1 MNIEQIL
8 EKQENAIIESGSQ
21 LLPSFT
27 YWQKTKQD
35 LEQYYYL
42 KRSQT
47 SLCHTPFKK
56 DMTIITQLCERT
68 CDKDKELQHIYD
80 FVDVETMHKQLEFEQ
95 VCSYKYFRNHQT
107 TFRVGTHQDIFDNLF
122 FQRFNNATLIFEDA
136 HDLPLKLEK
145 AMSASISTHT
155 ISQMIKAFLVPQ
167 KTPSKWDQQMNTKL
181 KFLSKQFQPNHTF
194 QTCTLTQQ
202 HYDILMPIIAF
213 CNRIVQF
220 AQNINNQKDEFIF
233 ESNKIA
239 LIVTQCTQKIPDSEF
254 FMQLQQYFVKSNGAF
269 QQPKYTCIDSS
280 NYEQYLDE
288 IYNLPQR
295 YLMQQWYIFIKQTF
309 ELQDS
314 NELEIISQQQQQ
326 FNNQVVVP
334 TNDKISVDKSIQA
347 AEQQNHRDYKL
358 VLFIDNIQNSFNLN
372 LICLSPLC
380 GMNKLQN
387 NGVQNI
393 VIITQHSYPAKL
405 YKTEFNIH
413 FQFYPQIPV
422 QELKINQTI
431 ISQVQNYNIDYLN
444 KTEQNFDAMIL
455 EIGKQFQQINY
466 LLNGHGFITLFSS
479 KSFMQKCQDIWSQH
493 SILSSLGVNKEFQW
507 IKYQNKKSIYEIIKL
522 FLNKCRSNTIF
533 GDTMPSIYTVFN
545 DLFLDQLQE
554 AIQIQLDYQLKH
566 PQTLK
571 NQSQITVFLLGV
583 PWASQFMYY
592 QENGHEQLPQLQL
605 NLKLEWLKNQKNNYD
620 RKYFSMVNAIRN
632 ISRLQHILDP
642 LIPCNLVVLDEK
654 FQQKLLWKDQQ
665 FPNVL
670 TFPDLIKELKKQGT
684 TLVRSEIL
692 GENRK
697 DTQKIENNKGQ
708 TIKFNIKQPVQI
720 QTSKRKIMLN
730 KTLLGDIYNPQKKS
744 LPVEQQCEKITI
756 EQLIGQTDT
765 KDNVHTTEEQLEI
778 DNLNCVICWS
788 NTPDKVMCKS
798 EKCGHVA
805 CQDCW
810 KQWLQTKLECPLC
823 RARVREKFLIKFD

>member
-8 EKQENAIIESGSQ
+8 EKQENAIIESGSL
-21 LLPSFT
+21 LLPTFQ
-27 YWQKTKQD
+27 YWQQSKHD
-35 LEQYYYL
+35 LEEYFYL
-42 KRSQT
+42 TRSVT
-47 SLCHTPFKK
+47 SLCHSPFKK
-56 DMTIITQLCERT
+56 GMTIITQLCERT
-68 CDKDKELQHIYD
+68 CDKDKQLTHIYD
-80 FVDVETMHKQLEFEQ
+80 FVNVETMHKQLEFEQ
-95 VCSYKYFRNHQT
+95 VCSNKYFKNHQT

-122 FQRFNNATLIFEDA
+122 FLKFNNATLIFEDG

-145 AMSASISTHT
+145 AMSASISSHT
-155 ISQMIKAFLVPQ
+155 ISQMIKTFFSPQ
-167 KTPSKWDQQMNTKL
+167 KTPTKWDQQMNNKL
-181 KFLSKQFQPNHTF
+181 KLLSKQFQSNNTF
-194 QTCTLTQQ
+194 QVCTLTQQ
-202 HYDILMPIIAF
+202 QYDILMPIIAF
-213 CNRIVQF
+213 GNRIVQY
-220 AQNINNQKDEFIF
+220 AQTMNNQKDEFII

-239 LIVTQCTQKIPDSEF
+239 QIVTQCTQKIPDSEF
-254 FMQLQQYFVKSNGAF
+254 FQQLQQYFVKSNGTF
-269 QQPKYTCIDSS
+269 TQPKYSCIDSS
-280 NYEQYLDE
+280 NYEQYLDQ

-295 YLMQQWYIFIKQTF
+295 YLFQQWYIFIKQTF

-314 NELEIISQQQQQ
+314 NEQEIISQQQL
-326 FNNQVVVP
+326 NNQILIP
-334 TNDKISVDKSIQA
+334 TTDKISVDKSIQA
-347 AEQQNHRDYKL
+347 TEQQNYRDYKL
-358 VLFIDNIQNSFNLN
+358 VLFIDNIQNSYNLN
-372 LICLSPLC
+372 LLCLSPLC
-380 GMNKLQN
+380 GMNKLQS

-393 VIITQHSYPAKL
+393 LIITQHSYPAKL

-422 QELKINQTI
+422 QELKLNQI
-431 ISQVQNYNIDYLN
+431 LISKVQNYNIDYLN

-466 LLNGHGFITLFSS
+466 QLNDHGFITLFSS

-507 IKYQNKKSIYEIIKL
+507 IKYQNKKSIYEIIRL
-522 FLNKCRSNTIF
+522 FLKKCRSNNIV

-554 AIQIQLDYQLKH
+554 AIQIQLDYQIKH

-571 NQSQITVFLLGV
+571 NSSQITVFLLGV

-592 QENGHEQLPQLQL
+592 QENGHEQLPQVQL
-605 NLKLEWLKNQKNNYD
+605 NLKLEWLKNLKNNYD

-632 ISRLQHILDP
+632 ISRLQHILDS
-642 LIPCNLVVLDEK
+642 LCPCNLIVLDEK
-654 FQQKLLWKDQQ
+654 FQQKLLWKDEN

-670 TFPDLIKELKKQGT
+670 SFPDVIKELKKQVPV
-684 TLVRSEIL
+684 LVRSENL
-692 GENRK
+692 NENRK
-697 DTQKIENNKGQ
+697 DTQKIENKKGQ
-708 TIKFNIKQPVQI
+708 IIKLHFKQPVQI

-756 EQLIGQTDT
+756 EQLIGQTET
-765 KDNVHTTEEQLEI
+765 KETNKSDNQFEMEELK
-778 DNLNCVICWS
+778 CVICWS
-788 NTPDKVMCKS
+788 NTPDKTMCKS

-823 RARVREKFLIKFD
+823 RARVREKFLIII

>member
-8 EKQENAIIESGSQ
+8 EKQENAIIESGSL
-21 LLPSFT
+21 LLPAFSF
-27 YWQKTKQD
+27 WQQTNHD
-35 LEQYYYL
+35 LEHYFYL
-42 KRSQT
+42 TRSLT
-47 SLCHTPFKK
+47 SLCHSPFKK

-68 CDKDKELQHIYD
+68 CDKDKQPTHMYD
-80 FVDVETMHKQLEFEQ
+80 FVDVETMHKQLEFES
-95 VCSYKYFRNHQT
+95 VCSYKYFRNHPT

-122 FQRFNNATLIFEDA
+122 FQKFNNATLIFEDG

-145 AMSASISTHT
+145 AMSASFSSHT
-155 ISQMIKAFLVPQ
+155 ISQMIKALFSPQ
-167 KTPSKWDQQMNTKL
+167 KPTPKWDQQMSSKL
-181 KFLSKQFQPNHTF
+181 KLLTKQFQPNNNF
-194 QTCTLTQQ
+194 QVCTLTQQ
-202 HYDILMPIIAF
+202 QYDILMPIIAF
-213 CNRIVQF
+213 GNRIVQYT
-220 AQNINNQKDEFIF
+220 QTLNNQKDEFII

-239 LIVTQCTQKIPDSEF
+239 SIVTQCTQKIPDSEF
-254 FMQLQQYFVKSNGAF
+254 FSQLQQYFVKSSGTF
-269 QQPKYTCIDSS
+269 KQSKYPSIDSS
-280 NYEQYLDE
+280 NYEQYLDD
-288 IYNLPQR
+288 IFKIPQR
-295 YLMQQWYIFIKQTF
+295 HLFQQWYIFIKQTF

-314 NELEIISQQQQQ
+314 NEQELISQQQQ
-326 FNNQVVVP
+326 FNILVS
-334 TNDKISVDKSIQA
+334 TNDKVSVDKSIQA
-347 AEQQNHRDYKL
+347 TEQQNYRDYKL
-358 VLFIDNIQNSFNLN
+358 VLFTDAIQNSYNLN
-372 LICLSPLC
+372 LLCLSPLC
-380 GMNKLQN
+380 GMNKLLS

-405 YKTEFNIH
+405 FKTEFNIN

-422 QELKINQTI
+422 QELKINQTL
-431 ISQVQNYNIDYLN
+431 ISKVQNYNIDYLN

-455 EIGKQFQQINY
+455 EIGKQFQQVNYQIND
-466 LLNGHGFITLFSS
+466 HGFITLFSS

-507 IKYQNKKSIYEIIKL
+507 IKYQNKKSIYEIIRL
-522 FLNKCRSNTIF
+522 FLTKCRSNAIV

-554 AIQIQLDYQLKH
+554 AIQKQLDYQLKH

-571 NQSQITVFLLGV
+571 NQTQITVFLLGV

-592 QENGHEQLPQLQL
+592 QENGHEQLPQVQL
-605 NLKLEWLKNQKNNYD
+605 NLKLEWLKSLKNNYD

-642 LIPCNLVVLDEK
+642 LCPCNLIVLDEK
-654 FQQKLLWKDQQ
+654 FQQKLLWKDQN

-670 TFPDLIKELKKQGT
+670 SFPDVINELKKQVSA
-684 TLVRSEIL
+684 LVRSENL
-692 GENRK
+692 NENRK
-697 DTQKIENNKGQ
+697 DTQKIENKKCQ
-708 TIKFNIKQPVQI
+708 TFKLHFKQPVQI

-730 KTLLGDIYNPQKKS
+730 KTLLGDLYNPQKKS

-756 EQLIGQTDT
+756 EQLIGQTES
-765 KDNVHTTEEQLEI
+765 KDVNKSDNQVEVEELK
-778 DNLNCVICWS
+778 CVICWS
-788 NTPDKVMCKS
+788 NTPDKTMCKS

-823 RARVREKFLIKFD
+823 RARVREKFLIVI

>member
-8 EKQENAIIESGSQ
+8 EKQENAIIESGSL
-21 LLPSFT
+21 LLPTFQ
-27 YWQKTKQD
+27 YWQQSKHD
-35 LEQYYYL
+35 LEEYFYL
-42 KRSQT
+42 TRSVT
-47 SLCHTPFKK
+47 SLCHSPFKK
-56 DMTIITQLCERT
+56 GMTIITQLCERT
-68 CDKDKELQHIYD
+68 CDKDKQLTHIYD
-80 FVDVETMHKQLEFEQ
+80 FVNVETMHKQLEFEQ
-95 VCSYKYFRNHQT
+95 VCSNKYFKNHQT

-122 FQRFNNATLIFEDA
+122 FLKFNNATLIFEDG

-145 AMSASISTHT
+145 AMSTSISSHT
-155 ISQMIKAFLVPQ
+155 ISQMIKTFFSPQ
-167 KTPSKWDQQMNTKL
+167 KTPTKWDQQMNNKL
-181 KFLSKQFQPNHTF
+181 KLLSKQFQSNNTF
-194 QTCTLTQQ
+194 QVCTLTQQ
-202 HYDILMPIIAF
+202 QYDILMPIIAF
-213 CNRIVQF
+213 GNRIVQY
-220 AQNINNQKDEFIF
+220 AQTLNNQKDEFII

-239 LIVTQCTQKIPDSEF
+239 QIVTQCTQKIPDSEF
-254 FMQLQQYFVKSNGAF
+254 FSQLQQYFVKSNGTF
-269 QQPKYTCIDSS
+269 TQPKYSCIDQS
-280 NYEQYLDE
+280 NYEQYLDQ

-295 YLMQQWYIFIKQTF
+295 YLFQQWYIFIKQTF

-314 NELEIISQQQQQ
+314 NEQEIISQQQQQ
-326 FNNQVVVP
+326 QLNNQILIP
-334 TNDKISVDKSIQA
+334 TTDKISVDKSIQA
-347 AEQQNHRDYKL
+347 TEQQNYRDYKL
-358 VLFIDNIQNSFNLN
+358 VLFIDNIQNSYNLN
-372 LICLSPLC
+372 LLCLSPLC
-380 GMNKLQN
+380 GMNKLQS

-393 VIITQHSYPAKL
+393 IIITQHSYPAKL

-413 FQFYPQIPV
+413 FQFYPQIPI
-422 QELKINQTI
+422 QELKLNQI
-431 ISQVQNYNIDYLN
+431 LISKVQNYNIDYLN

-466 LLNGHGFITLFSS
+466 QLNDHGFITLFSS

-507 IKYQNKKSIYEIIKL
+507 IKYQNKKSIFEIIRL
-522 FLNKCRSNTIF
+522 FLNKCRSNTIV

-554 AIQIQLDYQLKH
+554 AIQIQLDYQIKH

-571 NQSQITVFLLGV
+571 NSSQITVFLLGV

-592 QENGHEQLPQLQL
+592 QENGHEQLPQVQL
-605 NLKLEWLKNQKNNYD
+605 NLKLEWLKNLKNNYD

-632 ISRLQHILDP
+632 ISRLQHILDS
-642 LIPCNLVVLDEK
+642 LCPCNLIVLDEK
-654 FQQKLLWKDQQ
+654 FQQKLLWKDEN

-670 TFPDLIKELKKQGT
+670 SFPDVIKELKKQVSV
-684 TLVRSEIL
+684 LVRSENL
-692 GENRK
+692 NENRK
-697 DTQKIENNKGQ
+697 DTQKIENKKGQ
-708 TIKFNIKQPVQI
+708 TIKLHFKQPVQI

-756 EQLIGQTDT
+756 EQLIGQTET
-765 KDNVHTTEEQLEI
+765 KETNKSDNQFETEELK
-778 DNLNCVICWS
+778 CVICWS
-788 NTPDKVMCKS
+788 NTPDKIMCKS

-823 RARVREKFLIKFD
+823 RARVREKFLIII